1 MLFMLQP
8 EVILEQALHDPLP
21 ESWRLF
27 DGRGKPLG
35 LAIFSA
41 LFAFVFVC
49 LLQLALLFFL
59 GPFSVLSW
67 LVATPAHIPA
77 GIQPALHATN
87 WQDFIPS
94 LLHLSLFFWLLP
106 VLVALLTGILAF
118 RSGDRVRKSVL
129 ILTPEGVVQCMN
141 YSSPGGRRFKT
152 LDFAEVQKLALH
164 MRSNDDSNQAHVWLD
179 VQRNDGRE
187 DRWPIDSRYGPVE
200 QIVQTIIENHALYAA
215 HGQQPAL

>member
-1 MLFMLQP
+1 MLFMLQS
-8 EVILEQALHDPLP
+8 EAILDQALQGPLP
-21 ESWRLF
+21 ENWRLF
-27 DGRGKPLG
+27 DGQGKPLG

-41 LFAFVFVC
+41 LLAFIFVG

-59 GPFSVLSW
+59 GPFSVLNW

-87 WQDFIPS
+87 WQNFVPS
-94 LLHLSLFFWLLP
+94 LLHLSAFFWLLP
-106 VLVALLTGILAF
+106 ILVALLIGIISFL
-118 RSGDRVRKSVL
+118 RGNRVRKSVL
-129 ILTPEGVVQCMN
+129 ILTPGGVVQCMN
-141 YSSPGGRRFKT
+141 YASSSRRQFKV

-164 MRSNDDSNQAHVWLD
+164 MRSNDDSSHAHVWLD
-179 VQRNDGRE
+179 VQHHNGSS

-215 HGQQPAL
+215 RGPQPVL

>member
-1 MLFMLQP
+1 MLQP
-8 EVILEQALHDPLP
+8 EAILDQALQGPLP

-41 LFAFVFVC
+41 LLAFVFVC

-67 LVATPAHIPA
+67 LVVTPAHIPA

-87 WQDFIPS
+87 WSNFVPS

-106 VLVALLTGILAF
+106 VLVALLTGILAY
-118 RSGDRVRKSVL
+118 RSGHRVRTSML

-141 YSSPGGRRFKT
+141 YTSASGRRFKI

-164 MRSNDDSNQAHVWLD
+164 MRSNDDSSHAHVWLD
-179 VQRNDGRE
+179 VQHNDGRE
-187 DRWPIDSRYGPVE
+187 DRWPIDSRYGSVE

-215 HGQQPAL
+215 RGSQPAL

>member
-1 MLFMLQP
+1 MLQP
-8 EVILEQALHDPLP
+8 EAILDQALQGPLP
-21 ESWRLF
+21 EDWRMF

-41 LFAFVFVC
+41 LFAFIFVG

-67 LVATPAHIPA
+67 LVAAPAHIPA

-87 WQDFIPS
+87 WQNFVPS

-106 VLVALLTGILAF
+106 VLAALLTALLEYRRGQ
-118 RSGDRVRKSVL
+118 RVRTSVL

-141 YSSPGGRRFKT
+141 YTSANGRRFKI

-164 MRSNDDSNQAHVWLD
+164 MRSNDDSSQAQVWLD
-179 VQRNDGRE
+179 VQRNDGRN

-215 HGQQPAL
+215 RGPQAAL